1 MSSSPT
7 ELEKEET
14 RKAINLNMEI
24 VLFSLSASSALT
36 GCACDTHKQFYL

>member
-1 MSSSPT
+1 MNNSPT

-24 VLFSLSASSALT
+24 VLFSLSTSSALT